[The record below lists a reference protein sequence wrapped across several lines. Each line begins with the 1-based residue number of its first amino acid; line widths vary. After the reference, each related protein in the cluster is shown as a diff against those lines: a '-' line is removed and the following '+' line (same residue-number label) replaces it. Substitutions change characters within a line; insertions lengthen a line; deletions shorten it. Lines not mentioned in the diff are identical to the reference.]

1 MTDTPSLKDL
11 LEHAATGDRAAIDAL
26 NDYVEERRVGPLL
39 DTPHAAAYCGL
50 APGTM
55 YNLAYQG
62 EGPVAHKHGRR
73 TVYYPV
79 DLDVFLAAK
88 VFPAA
93 NWPAA

>member
-1 MTDTPSLKDL
+1 MDDTPSLKHL
-11 LEHAATGDRAAIDAL
+11 LENAATGDPDAITAL
-26 NDYVEERRVGPLL
+26 DRYILERRVGPVL

-50 APGTM
+50 AAGTM
-55 YNLAYQG
+55 YNLAYLG

-88 VFPAA
+88 VSPSA